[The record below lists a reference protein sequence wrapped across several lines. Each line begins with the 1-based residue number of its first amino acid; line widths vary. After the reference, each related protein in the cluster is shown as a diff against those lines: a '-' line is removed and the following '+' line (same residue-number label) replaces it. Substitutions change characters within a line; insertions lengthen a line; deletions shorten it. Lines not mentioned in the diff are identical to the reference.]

1 MIITVWVDDL
11 LLITKPDKLMEQT
24 KSDLHTEWEMTDLGE
39 PTKII
44 GVEIT
49 QTDDSITLSQKIYVE
64 SILER
69 EGLSEINSVATP
81 MDPNIKLVPNPDGN
95 EGNRSNSFARLV
107 MSLIT
112 TARFRWPKINN
123 S

>member
-1 MIITVWVDDL
+1 
-11 LLITKPDKLMEQT
+11 MEQT
-24 KSDLHTEWEMTDLGE
+24 KSDLRTEWEMTDLGE

-49 QTDDSITLSQKIYVE
+49 QTDDTITLSQKVYIE

-81 MDPNIKLVPNPDGN
+81 LDPNIKLVPNPDGN
-95 EGNRSNSFARLV
+95 EGN
-107 MSLIT
+107 
-112 TARFRWPKINN
+112 
-123 S
+123 